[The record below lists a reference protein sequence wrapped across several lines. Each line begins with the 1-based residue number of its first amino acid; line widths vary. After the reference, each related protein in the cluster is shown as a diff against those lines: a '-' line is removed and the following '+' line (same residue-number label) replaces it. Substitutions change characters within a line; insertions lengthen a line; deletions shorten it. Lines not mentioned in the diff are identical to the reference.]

1 MCVCGVSGVV
11 MATFFSV
18 IVATLLLMFSC
29 LLLLLLLLLAY
40 SSQSTKASEGQARGS
55 SRARSTSSRS
65 VRAVG
70 WVMMTVVDA
79 WLMIG

>member
-1 MCVCGVSGVV
+1 MFAALV
-11 MATFFSV
+11 ALRWQLFFSV

-29 LLLLLLLLLAY
+29 LLLLLLLLAY